1 MKVINHN
8 GIKVNVE
15 IKNNKNMYLKIDEN
29 LEPLLIISHKVS
41 GKDIFCF
48 LEESLPK
55 IQKHI
60 DRKKINKKWDF
71 VNENFIFLCGIKYQ
85 IVVDQ
90 IEANKRTKIQKQD
103 SNILF
108 VNLPKGKNL
117 ETEIWK
123 FVKKEASKMWN
134 PLMEKSAKEMGVEY
148 LLLKVNS
155 SITKWGSCN
164 YVSKSIN
171 LSKRL
176 YCEPVPSQLYVIIHE
191 LAHLI
196 VPNHSKEFWNEVER
210 YMPEYKK
217 YSNILK
223 Y

>member
-15 IKNNKNMYLKIDEN
+15 IKNNKNMYLKINED
-29 LEPLLIISHKVS
+29 LEPLLIIPHKIP
-41 GKDIFCF
+41 GKDIFHF

-60 DRKKINKKWDF
+60 EKKRLNKKWDF
-71 VNENFIFLCGIKYQ
+71 NNKPFIFLCGIKYE
-85 IVVDQ
+85 IVVEI
-90 IEANKRTKIQKQD
+90 IEQNKRTKIEKTASD
-103 SNILF
+103 IL
-108 VNLPKGKNL
+108 VVKLPKGKDL
-117 ETEIWK
+117 EKEVWK
-123 FVKKEASKMWN
+123 FVKKEAKKIWT
-134 PLMEKSAKEMGVEY
+134 PLMDKNAEVMKVDYSA
-148 LLLKVNS
+148 LKINS

-176 YCEPVPSQLYVIIHE
+176 YCEPFASQLYVIIHE
-191 LAHLI
+191 LAHLL
-196 VPNHSKEFWNEVER
+196 VPNHSQDFWIEVEK